1 MSLATND
8 NYDFS
13 KACCLE
19 IDSLIF
25 KLKEILHIYIY
36 MYKKTNNNIG
46 KEHLS
51 NIRGNYIEKKGLYV
65 HSFIW

>member
-1 MSLATND
+1 MTLIAQYITSAMLMSIATND

-13 KACCLE
+13 KAKKF
-19 IDSLIF
+19 SIF
-25 KLKEILHIYIY
+25 
-36 MYKKTNNNIG
+36 KKTNYNIG

-51 NIRGNYIEKKGLYV
+51 NIRRNYIEKTGFYV

>member
-1 MSLATND
+1 
-8 NYDFS
+8 
-13 KACCLE
+13 
-19 IDSLIF
+19 
-25 KLKEILHIYIY
+25 

>member
-1 MSLATND
+1 MTLIGQYITSAMLMSIATND

-36 MYKKTNNNIG
+36 
-46 KEHLS
+46 
-51 NIRGNYIEKKGLYV
+51 V
-65 HSFIW
+65 